1 MRSMKSLLFALL
13 MPLGALAYVDL
24 KSPPMSNVRLQDQV
38 TKLKPGLKNLND
50 LPAILP
56 EEFRLNFILKHG
68 IKRVGPRGHLVETR
82 VSQSA
87 DPNLPRA
94 ILWDE
99 RNGYTVSYNGAGPG
113 QLAGQRLD
121 ILRFH
126 ASTKKFH
133 LEQVDFPLQR
143 PGKLVFG
150 TSDCLTCHGPQ
161 GRPIFSMYPDWPA
174 FYGSDNDEL
183 LAENEAQ
190 RAELADYTAFMGDA
204 ALTHPRYRPLFQED
218 MLKRRLGIEL
228 YPTYPY
234 RYELAVDQD
243 DPSRAFS
250 FRPGLRLGLL
260 YNRQMA
266 QHLSARLQ
274 VHKNFPKLGK
284 FFLYNLLQCAPVSTD
299 TNKTLVQYQRALAE
313 AKKLTGATPASR
325 TSTLMDYRAMWGLM
339 GMKLNDVDIRFS
351 YNHSGYDNTDASKD
365 VMAVGYIGNYFNA
378 YFDGSA
384 TIDELVAG
392 QLYEYYAARHPGLKD
407 LVTLRGLTAKYGRFS
422 QRMAFDGEF
431 FKEMDKSSRW
441 IPTPYPSQLAEV
453 HHREVFQRRFGEEHG
468 KLCQALEGMLWWPTK
483 P

>member
-1 MRSMKSLLFALL
+1 MKPLILVLLLPICAF
-13 MPLGALAYVDL
+13 GFVDP
-24 KSPPMSNVRLQDQV
+24 KSPPMDNLRLQDQV
-38 TKLKPGLKNLND
+38 NKLKPGLKNLD
-50 LPAILP
+50 ELPAILP
-56 EEFRLNFILKHG
+56 EEFRLNFVLKHG

-87 DPNLPRA
+87 DPGLPRA

-99 RNGYTVSYNGAGPG
+99 RNGYTVSFNGAGPG
-113 QLAGQRLD
+113 QLAGHRLD

-126 ASTKKFH
+126 ASTKKFQ
-133 LEQVDFPLQR
+133 LEQVDFPLKK
-143 PGKLVFG
+143 PGKLVFT

-174 FYGSDNDEL
+174 FYGSDNDEM
-183 LAENEAQ
+183 LADTEAQ
-190 RAELADYTAFMGDA
+190 RAELSDYAAFMSDA
-204 ALTHPRYRPLFQED
+204 AANHPRYRPLFDEAV
-218 MLKRRLGIEL
+218 LKRRLKIEH

-234 RYELAVDQD
+234 RYELALEQD

-266 QHLSARLQ
+266 QHLTARLRA
-274 VHKNFPKLGK
+274 HKNFPKLGK

-299 TNKTLVQYQRALAE
+299 AGKTLAQYQRALSE
-313 AKKLTGATPASR
+313 IKTLTNTTPASR
-325 TSTLMDYRAMWGLM
+325 TKTLLDYRAMWGLM
-339 GMKLNDVDIRFS
+339 GLGLNDVDIRFS
-351 YNHSGYDNTDASKD
+351 YNHSGYQNTDATQD
-365 VMAVGYIGNYFNA
+365 VMGVGYIGDYFNA

-392 QLYEYYAARHPGLKD
+392 QLYEYYSARHPGLRG
-407 LVTLRGLTAKYGRFS
+407 LVNLRGLSGKYERFT

-441 IPTPYPSQLAEV
+441 IPIPYPRQLADV
-453 HHREVFQRRFGEEHG
+453 HHREVYQTRFTEEHG